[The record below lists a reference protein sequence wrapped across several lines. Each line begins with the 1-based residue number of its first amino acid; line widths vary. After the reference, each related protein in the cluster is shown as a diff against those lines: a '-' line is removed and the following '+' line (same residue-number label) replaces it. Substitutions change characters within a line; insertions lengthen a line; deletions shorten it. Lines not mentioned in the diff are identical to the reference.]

1 LQTAFLPSQ
10 QFCEAGTAPEPPQ
23 MLPGG
28 LQDWPFEQVR
38 SSFVLVSNCGAA
50 GLVPGESQKTP

>member
-10 QFCEAGTAPEPPQ
+10 QSCEAFTAPLPPQ

-28 LQDWPFEQVR
+28 LHAWPLVQTI
-38 SSFVLVSNCGAA
+38 FVGSHT
-50 GLVPGESQKTP
+50 TP